1 MDMKL
6 KRRDFLRRSA
16 AAVAFPYII
25 GSSSLVR
32 AEATNPSDKVT
43 VGCIGVGG
51 MGTGNLRGFLNT
63 KDFQVVAVCD
73 VDKRHRDRAKKLVD
87 DKYSN
92 TDCATYNE
100 FEKVLARKDIDAVML
115 ALPDHWHGVVSVA
128 AARACKDIYGE
139 KPLAYNIAEGRAV
152 VDAVDKYD
160 VIWQTGS
167 WQRSQRHF
175 RIAAELVRNGRI
187 GKVHTVYVGLPWGNG
202 KADIKDKMPSAV
214 PQGFDYDRWLGPAPS
229 APYCVGR
236 CHGRFRWNL
245 DYSGGQLTDW
255 AGHHVDIANWG
266 MDTEMTSPTQIYD
279 AIGKYPKGDPL
290 YNTPFAYRFVCY
302 YPKQNFRMIVS
313 DSGQSPKGMG
323 TYFVG
328 DQGWVHV
335 NRKGID
341 ASSKSILKSKIKP
354 DEIHLYTSYS
364 HIGNFLDC
372 IRNRKETIAP
382 ARVAHRS
389 IMVAHLGRAALE
401 LGRDLKF
408 DPIAERF
415 EDSQANKLLSRPMR
429 GPWHI

>member
-1 MDMKL
+1 MDIKL

-25 GSSSLVR
+25 GSSSLAR
-32 AEATNPSDKVT
+32 ADKTNPSDKVT

-73 VDKRHRDRAKKLVD
+73 VDKNHRDWAKKLVD
-87 DKYSN
+87 DKYGN

-115 ALPDHWHGVVSVA
+115 ALPDHWHGIISVA
-128 AARACKDIYGE
+128 AARAGKDIYGE

-152 VDAVDKYD
+152 VDAVEKYD

-175 RIAAELVRNGRI
+175 RVAAELVRNGRI
-187 GKVHTVYVGLPWGNG
+187 GKVHTVYVGLPRGNG
-202 KADIKDKMPSAV
+202 QANIKDKMPSAV
-214 PQGFDYDRWLGPAPS
+214 PEGFDYDRWLGPAPFV
-229 APYCVGR
+229 PYCARR
-236 CHGRFRWNL
+236 CHGYFRWNL

-266 MDTEMTSPTQIYD
+266 MDTEMTSPSEIYD
-279 AIGKYPKGDPL
+279 AVGEYPQDDPL
-290 YNTPFAYRFVCY
+290 FDTPFAYRFVCY
-302 YPKQNFRMIVS
+302 YPKQDFRMIVS

-328 DQGWVHV
+328 DEGWIHV
-335 NRKGID
+335 NRGGID
-341 ASSKSILKSKIKP
+341 ASSKSILQSKIKP

-364 HIGNFLDC
+364 HTGNFLDC
-372 IRNRKETIAP
+372 IRSRKETIAP

-389 IMVAHLGRAALE
+389 IMIAHLGRAALE

-408 DPIAERF
+408 DPITEKF
-415 EDSQANKLLSRPMR
+415 EDAQANRLLSRPMR
-429 GPWHI
+429 GPWHL